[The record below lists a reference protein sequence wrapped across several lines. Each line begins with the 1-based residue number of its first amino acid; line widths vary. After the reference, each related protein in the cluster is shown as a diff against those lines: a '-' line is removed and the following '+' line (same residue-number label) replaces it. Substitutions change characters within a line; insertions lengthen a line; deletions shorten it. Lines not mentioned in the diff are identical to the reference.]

1 MIRRLTIVLFTASV
15 ITIGFSDPALADPT
29 CYTGCAPT
37 PISIVGGGP
46 SISPGVPGPH
56 TPVPPPT
63 ESVPPPGGLPFTG
76 QDVEQIVGIAA
87 VLLIGGVVMIR
98 SGRRKG
104 RHALRS

>member
-1 MIRRLTIVLFTASV
+1 MAVVAASV
-15 ITIGFSDPALADPT
+15 VTIGFSLPAFADP
-29 CYTGCAPT
+29 CYTGCAPS

-76 QDVEQIVGIAA
+76 QDVEQIVGIAV

-98 SGRRKG
+98 LGRRKG
-104 RHALRS
+104 RHALTS